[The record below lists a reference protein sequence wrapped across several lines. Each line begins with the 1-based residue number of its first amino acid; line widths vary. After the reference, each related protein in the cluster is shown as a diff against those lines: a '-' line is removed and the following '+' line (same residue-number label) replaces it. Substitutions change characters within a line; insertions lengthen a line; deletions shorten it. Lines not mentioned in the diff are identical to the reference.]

1 MPFQLEAVTAVKFTN
16 ANVRRELHGE
26 EHVRAVDLAM
36 TISGENTLL
45 DLIEPGLREHHYCNK
60 AMKAGQEVLPEVVI
74 PLPNL
79 RHPKLPEKF
88 HYAKGEKWRGYRFVL
103 DFGLGDEISNLDFA
117 DCVLTGIWYEL
128 AEGGSC
134 TIGWTI
140 QYNGDELTDDATYG
154 RVAGLATIGEGHVQ
168 VIAPPVLQLVK
179 AKGYRS
185 GKPEAPAGAGD
196 DGQADLLG
204 DGEGGGDGARGEGG
218 EEDVDTPE
226 KALTRAAGA
235 S

>member
-1 MPFQLEAVTAVKFTN
+1 MPFELTPVQRVAFTN

-79 RHPKLPEKF
+79 RHPKLPEKV

-103 DFGLGDEISNLDFA
+103 DFGLGDDESNLDFS

-134 TIGWTI
+134 TIGFTI

-154 RVAGLATIGEGHVQ
+154 RVAGLATVGEGHVQ
-168 VIAPPVLQLVK
+168 IIAPPVLQLVK
-179 AKGYRS
+179 SKGYRS
-185 GKPEAPAGAGD
+185 GKPDTPEAGGE
-196 DGQADLLG
+196 GQGDLLG
-204 DGEGGGDGARGEGG
+204 DDDDEGGAGDEL
-218 EEDVDTPE
+218 TPE
-226 KALTRAAGA
+226 KALAGA
-235 S
+235 MAG